1 MKSTAEAG
9 EERGEEDVGD
19 ECHDWD
25 IHVWGIKIVAGREEV
40 IAVGSGVLGAR
51 SGGGA
56 LLAGPGFMA
65 PGEKDEEKLAEDVGG
80 CNVEVVFQ
88 SADGDVAVYLC

>member
-1 MKSTAEAG
+1 MEGTAETG

-19 ECHDWD
+19 ECHDGD
-25 IHVWGIKIVAGREEV
+25 IHVRRIEIVAWGEEV
-40 IAVGSGVLGAR
+40 VTIGGGVLGAG

-65 PGEKDEEKLAEDVGG
+65 PGEKDEEKLTEDVGG
-80 CNVEVVFQ
+80 CDVEIVF
-88 SADGDVAVYLC
+88 